1 MVFAELLGRYGTMWV
16 RRRVSPGVLL
26 TRDLAAPQDAPLLL
40 LPNREVPVDVH
51 EGMPLEVFVYLDSED
66 RPIATL
72 RKPRMALGEVAFLE
86 CTDLTPFGAFF
97 DWGLTKDLLV
107 SKWQQTREVHLGERH
122 PIGLVTDDSGR
133 LAGTM
138 RVSEMLDA
146 RPDAKVGDWV
156 TGEAMRFEPGIGC
169 FVIIDRKSVGLV
181 PAAEP
186 NDLRRGDAARFRV
199 TAVFADGKVELSRRA
214 RAHEQLGDDGQ
225 LILAALRGP
234 SPPRLGDHSHPDDV
248 RILLGLS
255 KKAFKRAVGGLL
267 KERVVVIDGGGF
279 VALAPTGATTMPA
292 ATGKKA

>member
-1 MVFAELLGRYGTMWV
+1 MAFAELLGRFGTMWV

-26 TRDLAAPQDAPLLL
+26 TTDVNAPPDAPLLL
-40 LPNREVPVDVH
+40 LPNREVPKDVA
-51 EGMPLEVFVYLDSED
+51 EGMALEVFVYLDSED

-72 RKPRMALGEVAFLE
+72 RKPRLALGEVAFLE

-107 SKWQQTREVHLGERH
+107 SKWEQTREVNLGERL
-122 PIGLVTDDSGR
+122 PIGLVKDDSGR

-138 RVSEMLDA
+138 RISEMLDA
-146 RPDAKVGDWV
+146 RPAFQVGDWV
-156 TGEAMRFEPGIGC
+156 NGEALRFEPGLGC
-169 FVIIDRKSVGLV
+169 FVIIDRKSIGLL

-186 NDLRRGDAARFRV
+186 NDLRRGDATRFRV
-199 TAVFADGKVELSRRA
+199 TAVFADGKIELSRRA

-234 SPPRLGDHSHPDDV
+234 NPPRLGDHSDPDDV
-248 RILLGLS
+248 RAILGLS

-267 KERVVVIDGGGF
+267 KVRAVAIDASGF
-279 VALAPTGATTMPA
+279 VTLPGDAPPGR
-292 ATGKKA
+292 G